1 VSSFVPDL
9 SSWTAISLDELNRRA
24 PLLDRGESKYVVN
37 ATQFTEVLAR
47 LRTEFDVLAIG
58 DTRVFAYETTY
69 FDTPELLTYRDHA
82 QGRRRRFKVRSRRY
96 VDSNLCYFEV
106 KLKGVRDRT
115 IKERMPYAEA
125 LHGSVSAEADEFVRS
140 CVRRVYGQEFEGPLL
155 PSLAMSYRRLT
166 LVGKNCSERVTVD
179 FDLNVRGH
187 NSIEV
192 ATPRTTI
199 VLEVKSQ
206 SGDGRADEVIRSAGI
221 RPQSCSKYCVGLNLV
236 RDGLSYNEFNRTL
249 RTYFAWPGPSPRGEI
264 HPRTVD
270 QLSPNMMRAYG
281 LATHTLR

>member
-1 VSSFVPDL
+1 VNTFAPAL
-9 SSWTAISLDELNRRA
+9 AGWTTISLDELNRRA

-37 ATQFTEVLAR
+37 ATQFTEVLAK
-47 LRTEFDVLAIG
+47 LRAEFDVLAIG

-96 VDSNLCYFEV
+96 VDSHICYFEV

-140 CVRRVYGQEFEGPLL
+140 CVRSVYGQEFEGPLV
-155 PSLAMSYRRLT
+155 PTLAMSYRRLT

-179 FDLNVRGH
+179 FHLNVQG
-187 NSIEV
+187 SDSVEV

-249 RTYFAWPGPSPRGEI
+249 RTYFAWPGPKPTGETQPRI
-264 HPRTVD
+264 VD
-270 QLSPNMMRAYG
+270 QVSPTMTRAYR
-281 LATHTLR
+281 LAARPLR